1 LKRNEERKEKKK
13 KKKGECHENFAVTRL
28 TIKIIYQAAIAPQ
41 QKLPK
46 QKTPEI
52 IADLIKINPN
62 LTHPKPTT
70 LTENNTKII
79 SVSQAI

>member
-1 LKRNEERKEKKK
+1 LKRSEERKEK

-46 QKTPEI
+46 QK
-52 IADLIKINPN
+52 KNP
-62 LTHPKPTT
+62 K
-70 LTENNTKII
+70 
-79 SVSQAI
+79 

>member
-1 LKRNEERKEKKK
+1 LKRNEERKEK

-46 QKTPEI
+46 QK
-52 IADLIKINPN
+52 NPRN
-62 LTHPKPTT
+62 NCRFNQNKSKFDSPQTNYTH
-70 LTENNTKII
+70 
-79 SVSQAI
+79 

>member
-1 LKRNEERKEKKK
+1 LKRNEESKEKKR

-46 QKTPEI
+46 QTK
-52 IADLIKINPN
+52 K
-62 LTHPKPTT
+62 PK
-70 LTENNTKII
+70 
-79 SVSQAI
+79 

>member
-1 LKRNEERKEKKK
+1 LKRNEKRKEK

-46 QKTPEI
+46 QKKDPEI
-52 IADLIKINPN
+52 IADLIKINQN

-79 SVSQAI
+79 SDSQAI